1 MEAGLSGFDP
11 PEMSGFDPRLLLLAE
26 EDNVLVAREDIA
38 AGETLLLDGRTV
50 TLARIIA
57 RGHKLARRDI
67 ATGDKIL
74 KYGVPIGSATRPIA
88 CGEHV
93 HVSNIK
99 SDYTATHL
107 IDRDG

>member
-1 MEAGLSGFDP
+1 
-11 PEMSGFDPRLLLLAE
+11 MSGSDPRLLLLAA
-26 EDNVLVAREDIA
+26 EDNVLVAREDIPAGA
-38 AGETLLLDGRTV
+38 AVQFDGHTV
-50 TLARIIA
+50 TLGHIIE

-107 IDRDG
+107 IDRNG